1 MKSGMRWET
10 TDEELW
16 QLSLPVLS
24 EFHSLVAA
32 QPLMVFPQS
41 IIARIY
47 RCTNR
52 CSAQVSVLRMNAAG
66 REESTSKKSD
76 VLKSNCLAV
85 NSKQETAI
93 EIHEACEEFDS
104 RNLPPD
110 PMASYSGP
118 QTPSGLLKRIR
129 QPRGNTFSSVSW
141 NACIFWSTRTFPVS
155 KSEFLEMPMND
166 RFLYSGQSNPLANQ

>member
-1 MKSGMRWET
+1 MYALGNNGRIIVATKSDCPFRVLFPRCRT
-10 TDEELW
+10 TIDGF
-16 QLSLPVLS
+16 STKY
-24 EFHSLVAA
+24 
-32 QPLMVFPQS
+32 
-41 IIARIY
+41 IIATIN
-47 RCTNR
+47 RCPNR

-66 REESTSKKSD
+66 REESTSKKSH
-76 VLKSNCLAV
+76 VLKSNCLVV
-85 NSKQETAI
+85 NSKQETAF

-129 QPRGNTFSSVSW
+129 QPRGNTFSRVSW